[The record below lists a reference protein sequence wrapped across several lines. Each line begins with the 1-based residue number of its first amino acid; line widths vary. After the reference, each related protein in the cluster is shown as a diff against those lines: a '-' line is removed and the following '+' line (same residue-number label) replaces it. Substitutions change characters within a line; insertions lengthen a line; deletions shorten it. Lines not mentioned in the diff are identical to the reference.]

1 MLKRAFDFYINS
13 SIHVSLAV
21 VSLAAITFQIF
32 ELSLNTN
39 LLIFIF
45 LGSITGYNFVKYAG
59 LAKLYHRSL
68 ATNLK
73 VIQGFS
79 LIAFLGFIY
88 SSFFQPVSV
97 LMVAGI
103 MGLFTLLYAVPVFSN
118 KRNLRGLAGV
128 KIYVIAFVWAG
139 VTVLLPVVDKINL
152 LQRDVFIEFLQRF
165 CFIIALT
172 LPFEIRDLK
181 FDLERLRTIPQ
192 KIGVKNTKLVGIL
205 LTLVFVLLEFLKQN
219 SSLEEVLSVLFVG
232 MVTWIFLRNSSVRQ
246 KRYYSSFWVE
256 GIPIMWWLILSVLI
270 SLI

>member
-1 MLKRAFDFYINS
+1 MLKRAFNFYINS

-21 VSLAAITFQIF
+21 VSLVAITFQCF
-32 ELSLNTN
+32 QLSLNIN

-59 LAKLYHRSL
+59 LAKLYYRTL

-88 SSFFQPVSV
+88 SCFFQPVSV
-97 LMVAGI
+97 LIVAGI
-103 MGLFTLLYAVPVFSN
+103 MGLFTILYAIPVFSKN
-118 KRNLRGLAGV
+118 RNLRALTGV

-139 VTVLLPVVDKINL
+139 VTVLLPVVDKMDFFQMDFFL
-152 LQRDVFIEFLQRF
+152 EFLQRF

-181 FDLERLRTIPQ
+181 FDLKQLRTIPQ
-192 KIGVKNTKLVGIL
+192 KIGVKKTKLVGL
-205 LTLVFVLLEFLKQN
+205 LLILVFVLLEFLKQN
-219 SSLEEVLSVLFVG
+219 SSLAEGLSVLFVG
-232 MVTWIFLRNSSVRQ
+232 MITSIFLINSGISQ
-246 KRYYSSFWVE
+246 KEYYSSFWVE
-256 GIPIMWWLILSVLI
+256 GIPIIWWLILSVLGM
-270 SLI
+270 LI

>member
-1 MLKRAFDFYINS
+1 MLKSAFNFYINS

-21 VSLAAITFQIF
+21 VSLAAITFQSF
-32 ELSLNTN
+32 QLSFNVN

-59 LAKLYHRSL
+59 LAKLYYRKL

-88 SSFFQPVSV
+88 SCFFQPVSV
-97 LMVAGI
+97 LIVAGI
-103 MGLFTLLYAVPVFSN
+103 MGLFTLLYAVPVFSKN
-118 KRNLRGLAGV
+118 RNLRALTGV

-139 VTVLLPVVDKINL
+139 VTVLMPIADKMDL
-152 LQRDVFIEFLQRF
+152 FQRDIFLEFLQRF

-181 FDLERLRTIPQ
+181 FDLKQLRTIPQ
-192 KIGVKNTKLVGIL
+192 KIGVKKTKLLGL
-205 LTLVFVLLEFLKQN
+205 LLILVFVLLEFLKQH
-219 SSLEEVLSVLFVG
+219 SDLAEVISVLIVG
-232 MVTWIFLRNSSVRQ
+232 MITWIFLINSSVNQ
-246 KRYYSSFWVE
+246 KEYYSSFWVE
-256 GIPIMWWLILSVLI
+256 GIPIMWWLILSILGMLI
-270 SLI
+270 